1 METTPFVSIICT
13 VFNKEPW
20 LKKTIDSF
28 LAQKTEFLFEII
40 LVDDAS
46 TDGSRKIIADYQASH
61 PDLIRAFYQD
71 ENLGIA
77 KTWVTI
83 CKEARGQY
91 IARCDGDDFWID
103 PLKLQKQVDLLDSK
117 PDCKWSNTDF
127 DIYDEHGNFVSKAG
141 FANQTI
147 PLADTYEKMLATR
160 GFTMASTWLVD
171 RDLMLDVNQEL
182 DLTTSDDTFNLQLEL
197 FQRTSLAY
205 LDEATVA
212 YTINQGSDSRPCD
225 FRKLERRFHK
235 LLQTQLT
242 YLDKYPNA
250 DFKEMTKILLD
261 RTNTYEIRLSK
272 PMDSLSHIGMESV
285 TIYFG
290 DEENTYSEDRTMTK
304 LLQKEDNF
312 IIDIPKGTSVI
323 RVDLSER
330 PSYYSEVQLK
340 DTRGKLIPPVY
351 TNGVITDDLYLF
363 NEPDPQLIYE
373 VEEEAIYQLS
383 YKMISLDNPSAPDY
397 IGKVFA
403 AEMLDCQNRLKNLE
417 AELQATKEAYNTVIH
432 SRRWTIPTKILKFLR
447 IRK

>member
-28 LAQKTEFLFEII
+28 LAQQTEFAIEII

-46 TDGSRKIIADYQASH
+46 SDGSRSIIQDYQENY
-61 PDLIRAFYQD
+61 PNLIRAFYQD
-71 ENLGIA
+71 ENQGIA
-77 KTWVTI
+77 KTWVAI
-83 CKEARGQY
+83 CKEARGYY

-103 PLKLQKQVDLLDSK
+103 PLKLQKQVNLLASK

-141 FANQTI
+141 FANHTI

-171 RDLMLDVNQEL
+171 RDLMLEVNQEL

-212 YTINQGSDSRPCD
+212 YTINQGSDSRPRD
-225 FRKLERRFHK
+225 FRQLERRFHK
-235 LLQTQLT
+235 LLQTQLD
-242 YLDKYPNA
+242 YLDRYPNA
-250 DFKEMTKILLD
+250 DFKEMTKILLE
-261 RTNTYEIRLSK
+261 RNNTYEIHLSK
-272 PMDSLSHIGMESV
+272 PTDSLSPIGMESV
-285 TIYFG
+285 TIYYG
-290 DEENTYSEDRTMTK
+290 DEENTYSEDRTLTK
-304 LLQKEDNF
+304 LLQKEDCLT
-312 IIDIPKGTSVI
+312 IEIPKGTSVI

-330 PSYYSEVQLK
+330 PSYYSDVQLK
-340 DTRGKLIPPVY
+340 DERGDVCSPVY
-351 TNGVITDDLYLF
+351 TNGVIVDSYYLF
-363 NEPDPQLIYE
+363 SEPDPQLIYD
-373 VEEEAIYQLS
+373 VEEEGVYQLS
-383 YKMISLDNPSAPDY
+383 YKMISVDDIAAPDY
-397 IGKVFA
+397 LGKVFE
-403 AEMLDCQNRLKNLE
+403 AEILDSRNRINNLE
-417 AELQATKEAYNTVIH
+417 ADLEATKAAYNSVIT

>member
-28 LAQKTEFLFEII
+28 LAQQTEFAIEII

-46 TDGSRKIIADYQASH
+46 SDGSRSIIQDYQENY
-61 PDLIRAFYQD
+61 PNLIRAFYQD
-71 ENLGIA
+71 ENQGIA
-77 KTWVTI
+77 KTWVAI
-83 CKEARGQY
+83 CKEARGYY

-103 PLKLQKQVDLLDSK
+103 PLKLQKQVNLLASK

-141 FANQTI
+141 FTNHTI

-171 RDLMLDVNQEL
+171 RDLMLEVNQEL

-212 YTINQGSDSRPCD
+212 YTINQGSDSRPRD
-225 FRKLERRFHK
+225 FRQLERRFHK
-235 LLQTQLT
+235 LLQTQLD
-242 YLDKYPNA
+242 YLDRYPNA
-250 DFKEMTKILLD
+250 DFKEMTKILLE
-261 RTNTYEIRLSK
+261 RNNTYEIHLSK
-272 PMDSLSHIGMESV
+272 PTDSLSPIGMESV
-285 TIYFG
+285 TIYYG
-290 DEENTYSEDRTMTK
+290 DEENTYSEDRTLTK
-304 LLQKEDNF
+304 LLQKEDCLT
-312 IIDIPKGTSVI
+312 IEIPKGTSVI

-330 PSYYSEVQLK
+330 PSYYSDVQLK
-340 DTRGKLIPPVY
+340 DARGDVCSPVY
-351 TNGVITDDLYLF
+351 TNGVIVDGYYLF
-363 NEPDPQLIYE
+363 SEPDPQLIYD
-373 VEEEAIYQLS
+373 VEEEGVYQLS
-383 YKMISLDNPSAPDY
+383 YKMISVNDIAAPDY
-397 IGKVFA
+397 LGKVFE
-403 AEMLDCQNRLKNLE
+403 AEILDSRNRIKNLE
-417 AELQATKEAYNTVIH
+417 ADLEATKAAYNSVIT